1 MIYNYCNHT
10 EGKCPCLTCAER
22 DCPSCDGTGRESM
35 AWTLTACAPGQKP
48 IARVEGVSS
57 VTVKD
62 LKAKLS
68 NIPEE
73 ASVEIVMCANDN
85 PLSDGC
91 RVNSVCYF
99 EWLQKDGGKTVV
111 LFPE

>member
-1 MIYNYCNHT
+1 MSNNDHLKELLNAI
-10 EGKCPCLTCAER
+10 GVLAETSLLFYR
-22 DCPSCDGTGRESM
+22 AVIQAGASE
-35 AWTLTACAPGQKP
+35 
-48 IARVEGVSS
+48 EGVSS

>member
-1 MIYNYCNHT
+1 MSRASVLASPVTRGIALRVT
-10 EGKCPCLTCAER
+10 APARGST
-22 DCPSCDGTGRESM
+22 
-35 AWTLTACAPGQKP
+35 AWTLTGCALGQKP
-48 IARVEGVSS
+48 IVKVEGVSL

-62 LKAKLS
+62 LKAKLN

>member
-1 MIYNYCNHT
+1 MT
-10 EGKCPCLTCAER
+10 APA
-22 DCPSCDGTGRESM
+22 RESM
-35 AWTLTACAPGQKP
+35 AWTLTVCAPGQKP

-62 LKAKLS
+62 LKEKLS

-99 EWLQKDGGKTVV
+99 EWLQKNGGKTVV

>member
-1 MIYNYCNHT
+1 MRLVSWLKRASFFYRAVIQAGVS
-10 EGKCPCLTCAER
+10 E
-22 DCPSCDGTGRESM
+22 
-35 AWTLTACAPGQKP
+35 
-48 IARVEGVSS
+48 EGVSS

-73 ASVEIVMCANDN
+73 ASVEIVICANDN

>member
-1 MIYNYCNHT
+1 MEWVDNKIQIVPP
-10 EGKCPCLTCAER
+10 KRP
-22 DCPSCDGTGRESM
+22 
-35 AWTLTACAPGQKP
+35 
-48 IARVEGVSS
+48 
-57 VTVKD
+57 
-62 LKAKLS
+62 

>member
-1 MIYNYCNHT
+1 
-10 EGKCPCLTCAER
+10 
-22 DCPSCDGTGRESM
+22 M

-57 VTVKD
+57 VTVRE

-73 ASVEIVMCANDN
+73 ASVEIVICANDN